1 MKTFKAKKAA
11 KENVAT
17 PSKIKILLVD
27 DHPMVREGIR
37 SCLDARANFRVVGEA
52 SDGQEAVEKAKKLMP
67 DVVLMDIS
75 MPKLTGL
82 EATKVLHKEVPKTKV
97 LILTMH
103 ENEAYVLEIV
113 RSGARGYL
121 LKDTSPTEVVR
132 AIEAVSKGEAFFS
145 SRISQFVLNEFV
157 NKARG
162 LTKPSR
168 SEISP
173 REREVLA
180 LIAEGLSNK
189 EIANRLFVSVRT
201 VETHREHLMRK
212 LDIHSAAGLTQYA
225 LSKGIVKSTYGSLP
239 STAVKR

>member
-1 MKTFKAKKAA
+1 MKSKKAEK
-11 KENVAT
+11 KETEA
-17 PSKIKILLVD
+17 SKKIRILLAD

-37 SCLDARANFRVVGEA
+37 SCLDARENFRVVGEA
-52 SDGQEAVEKAKKLMP
+52 SDGQEALEKAKKLQP

-75 MPKLTGL
+75 MPRLTGL
-82 EATKVLHKEVPKTKV
+82 EATKLLHKEVPKAKV

-113 RSGARGYL
+113 RSGAKGYI
-121 LKDTSPTEVVR
+121 LKDTSPAEVVR
-132 AIEAVSKGEAFFS
+132 AVEAVNKGEAYFS

-157 NKARG
+157 NKARS

-189 EIANRLFVSVRT
+189 EIAAKLFVSVRT

-225 LSKGIVKSTYGSLP
+225 LSRGIIKSAYGSGP